1 MKNAL
6 ICPGCGGDLSYVTD
20 SRQRERN
27 GFRVIRRGG
36 TCDQCGNSLP
46 TIEIPEGVMDA
57 LLKAMARGVAD
68 DFMRRFK

>member
-1 MKNAL
+1 MKTAL

-27 GFRVIRRGG
+27 GFRVIRRRR
-36 TCDQCGNSLP
+36 TCDQCGNSLA

>member
-1 MKNAL
+1 MKNVL

-27 GFRVIRRGG
+27 GFRVIRRRR